1 MKKTIMRSVLAAVLL
16 GVTFNLWQNDQH
28 RWGQNLFRCDTWSRS
43 FLGESRA
50 TEQNGMLTE
59 LI

>member
-16 GVTFNLWQNDQH
+16 SVTLPVKNDQH
-28 RWGQNLFRCDTWSRS
+28 RWGQNLFCCDTWGRS

-50 TEQNGMLTE
+50 TEQNG
-59 LI
+59 I